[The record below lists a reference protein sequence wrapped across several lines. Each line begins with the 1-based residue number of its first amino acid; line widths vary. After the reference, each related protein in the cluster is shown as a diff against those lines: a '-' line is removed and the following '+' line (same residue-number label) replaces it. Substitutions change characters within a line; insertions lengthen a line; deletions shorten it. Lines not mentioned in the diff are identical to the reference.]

1 MKYVFIEMD
10 YFLAHHKVDDTII
23 HAFLA
28 LHQQGHKIYLCTRR
42 NRGSLKNLPLPVDG
56 VIASAGSYI
65 EDHAQELRNE
75 NLSNEDVYKLEAAL
89 NGVGV
94 MYQLETTDLLYMDVR
109 LLKKRLGKLL
119 DDAKINVETG
129 RRLKAYEEHEGIAEL
144 SKYSGEA
151 VHKIG
156 FMTDAIKKIKSVE
169 EAYGD
174 DYHFVYFHEG
184 AADIIG
190 EIRKKDTSIAA
201 GVKAVLHF
209 EKASVNDAIA
219 LCEMV
224 DDINLKEALPHT
236 IVMEESIEQEFYK
249 HHLIQ

>member
-10 YFLAHHKVDDTII
+10 LFLAHHKVDDAII

-28 LHQQGHKIYLCTRR
+28 LHQQGHKIYLCTRH
-42 NRGSLKNLPLPVDG
+42 NRGALKNLPLPVDG

-65 EDHAQELRNE
+65 EDHAQELMNE

-94 MYQLETTDLLYMDVR
+94 MYQLETTDIIYMDVR

-119 DDAKINVETG
+119 EGAQSNVETG
-129 RRLKAYEEHEGIAEL
+129 RRVKSFEEQEVICEL

-156 FMTDAIKKIKSVE
+156 FKTDALKKIKFVE
-169 EAYGD
+169 EAYGN
-174 DYHFVYFHEG
+174 DYQFVYFHEDASG
-184 AADIIG
+184 IAG
-190 EIRKKDTSIAA
+190 EIRMKNVTVAD
-201 GVKAVLHF
+201 GVKAVLQF
-209 EKASVNDAIA
+209 ENASIKDAIS

-224 DDINLKEALPHT
+224 DDLGLKDALPEA
-236 IVMEESIEQEFYK
+236 IVMDGNMAEEFKK
-249 HHLIQ
+249 HHLI